1 MTKASPPNLGSRY
14 EFETELGRGGMGVV
28 LRARDNLLN
37 RPVAIK
43 LLSDELASHP
53 EAQQIFLTE
62 SRALATLSHP
72 NLVGVYDV
80 TEVGGRAMMVFEFV
94 EGQTLDRM
102 LRDQQTLP
110 EIDVVRVS
118 IELLDALEYLHGKD
132 VIHRDLKPANVMVQ
146 PDGKVRLIDFGLARS
161 LVEIAERGTRVRG
174 SPAYMAPE
182 QVTGAQLVHQTD
194 LYAFGMTL
202 FELLAGRL
210 PFESGDMSFAQVY
223 REPPS
228 VGEMRP
234 DLHPDLVILVD
245 RCLRKTPAERPA
257 SATWIRDNLRQIQS
271 DLAAGKRPSRA
282 RLSAPQHATAALTS
296 AQLEQN
302 KGLVATLAIITIAFI
317 VVLVAVLMKLDMIK
331 MPDSESAPVAQNDG
345 PSKLPVSEP
354 APKPAD
360 PLPVAAEVLALE
372 RTWIAVAAASA
383 TADAVSSAHEEPAPA
398 AQEPIRRTKV
408 NKPVA
413 VEQVPEAPAEVPE
426 VAAVAD
432 PVETKPEP
440 TVVPKTFAP
449 LKFGQTPAVVADPV
463 KPVDPPKPVAQPKVE
478 EKPKVTKKP
487 VVPRSF

>member
-1 MTKASPPNLGSRY
+1 MTKSPPPNLGSRY
-14 EFETELGRGGMGVV
+14 EFESELGRGGMGVV
-28 LRARDNLLN
+28 LRAKDNLLN

-80 TEVGGRAMMVFEFV
+80 TEIGGRAMMVFEFV

-118 IELLDALEYLHGKD
+118 IELLDALEYLHSKD

-228 VGEMRP
+228 VGEVRSG
-234 DLHPDLVILVD
+234 LHPDLVVLVD
-245 RCLRKTPAERPA
+245 RCLRKSASDRPE
-257 SATWIRDNLRQIQS
+257 SATWIRENLRQVQA
-271 DLAAGKRPSRA
+271 DLVAGKRPSRA
-282 RLSAPQHATAALTS
+282 RLAVPQATTSSLTS

-302 KGLVATLAIITIAFI
+302 KGLVATLAIITVAFV

-331 MPDSESAPVAQNDG
+331 MPSQEVAPVAQIDA
-345 PSKLPVSEP
+345 PSLPVSEP
-354 APKPAD
+354 SPIPAD
-360 PLPVAAEVLALE
+360 PLPVAAEVLASE

-383 TADAVSSAHEEPAPA
+383 TADAVSSSHEEPAPVA
-398 AQEPIRRTKV
+398 NEPVKRLKLDKQVESTQKAEDTV
-408 NKPVA
+408 QTPPVEVVEA
-413 VEQVPEAPAEVPE
+413 VEP
-426 VAAVAD
+426 
-432 PVETKPEP
+432 KPDP

-449 LKFGQTPAVVADPV
+449 AKFGQTPTVMADPV
-463 KPVDPPKPVAQPKVE
+463 KPVDPPKPVAQPKTE
-478 EKPKVTKKP
+478 DKPKVKKKP